1 MDDEEFKNLFEG
13 NTNYKFN
20 NSTPRFKELVQKF
33 EDNYELISEWC
44 NKDDYY
50 KYMLPLW
57 KCNIIQQLK
66 GKDKEEQEKILKKI
80 GIETSNWNPEFRNH
94 FQSIIIKPQKDL
106 SESLK
111 NYIEAD
117 FGDFDES
124 IKISVHCKQNIENNE
139 ETKCG
144 KILISNLETNMYNL
158 LKKFVPGFYKSY
170 LDDLK
175 NMPID
180 LKNKQEE
187 AAIQKLIDSGMSEK
201 NSKNLIQK

>member
-1 MDDEEFKNLFEG
+1 M
-13 NTNYKFN
+13 
-20 NSTPRFKELVQKF
+20 
-33 EDNYELISEWC
+33 
-44 NKDDYY
+44 
-50 KYMLPLW
+50 
-57 KCNIIQQLK
+57 
-66 GKDKEEQEKILKKI
+66 
-80 GIETSNWNPEFRNH
+80 
-94 FQSIIIKPQKDL
+94 
-106 SESLK
+106 
-111 NYIEAD
+111 
-117 FGDFDES
+117 
-124 IKISVHCKQNIENNE
+124 
-139 ETKCG
+139 G